1 MFRLFALLALFITL
15 IVDAQTKIDSRETR
29 NSNDVEEV
37 SSAKFYQS
45 NKLNFYDI
53 KYLKLDITVQPKS
66 KFIAAVCTY
75 NVLITQPLDTFAIE
89 FKQSME
95 LDSVFINNEKRA
107 FTRGNDHIYVAMT
120 PVVATGTFLN
130 LSFYYKG
137 TVAAGFF
144 AGTDENGLDFT
155 ASVSEAFQA
164 REWFPAKQLLND
176 KIDSTDVWI
185 TTSAAYKA
193 GSNGLLKAIIDL
205 QDGQKQFRWACRYP
219 LSYYMPSVAVGN
231 YLEYDNYAKPA
242 AIAPDSILVQNY
254 IYNNAAFFNQN
265 KSRLDKTPRFIEK
278 MSELFGVY
286 PFYKE
291 KYGHVQADIGGGMEH
306 ATMTTLK
313 NFEEQLVAHELAHQ
327 WFGDNVT
334 CADWNDIWLN
344 ESFATYSQYLMVEN
358 LPALFPTTAA
368 QTMADFHSNVM
379 SSPGGSVYVP
389 MTDSYNEG
397 RIFNYRLT
405 YAKGATALHN
415 LRFEMQDDLAFFNTL
430 KKYQQQ
436 FAKSFANT
444 NDFKSVAEQ
453 VSGKKLTDFFN
464 QKIYGEGYPTYNV
477 TYLKH
482 GTDTLILQIN
492 QTTSAP
498 SVTPFFAGLMEYKI
512 LSPQGDTTIKLYQTA
527 NEQVF
532 ALYYPKKPTGIE
544 VDPEN
549 WVLNGLGTIKEG
561 VSTTA
566 PAFND
571 ITVFPNP
578 VEGNISI
585 RLPLNAYNLLSLAD
599 VQGRV
604 IAKYPISSGI
614 TLFTKNISLPAGTY
628 FLYFHGNAGT
638 DVRKILVTGK

>member
-1 MFRLFALLALFITL
+1 
-15 IVDAQTKIDSRETR
+15 
-29 NSNDVEEV
+29 
-37 SSAKFYQS
+37 
-45 NKLNFYDI
+45 
-53 KYLKLDITVQPKS
+53 
-66 KFIAAVCTY
+66 
-75 NVLITQPLDTFAIE
+75 
-89 FKQSME
+89 
-95 LDSVFINNEKRA
+95 
-107 FTRGNDHIYVAMT
+107 
-120 PVVATGTFLN
+120 
-130 LSFYYKG
+130 
-137 TVAAGFF
+137 
-144 AGTDENGLDFT
+144 
-155 ASVSEAFQA
+155 
-164 REWFPAKQLLND
+164 
-176 KIDSTDVWI
+176 
-185 TTSAAYKA
+185 
-193 GSNGLLKAIIDL
+193 
-205 QDGQKQFRWACRYP
+205 
-219 LSYYMPSVAVGN
+219 
-231 YLEYDNYAKPA
+231 
-242 AIAPDSILVQNY
+242 
-254 IYNNAAFFNQN
+254 
-265 KSRLDKTPRFIEK
+265 

-334 CADWNDIWLN
+334 CANWNDIWLN

-436 FAKSFANT
+436 FANSFANT

-549 WVLNGLGTIKEG
+549 WVLNGVGTIKEG
-561 VSTTA
+561 ISTTA
-566 PAFND
+566 PAIND

-585 RLPLNAYNLLSLAD
+585 RLPLNAYNVVSLTD

-614 TLFTKNISLPAGTY
+614 TLFTKNISLPWGTY